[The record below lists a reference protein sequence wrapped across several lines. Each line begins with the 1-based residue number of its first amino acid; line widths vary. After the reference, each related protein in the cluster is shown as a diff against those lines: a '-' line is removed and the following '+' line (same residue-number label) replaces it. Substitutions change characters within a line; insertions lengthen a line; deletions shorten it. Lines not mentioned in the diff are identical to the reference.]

1 VSNTSA
7 EAAVMAQVAS
17 RFDNVHQS
25 LSSTLSSL
33 LREVESVRA
42 DWQGRGGTSFQDVSL
57 AWGRD
62 QEKLLR
68 ALSETAGA
76 IRTAGQVYT
85 ATDDAAAS
93 RMRAHTIVLPL

>member
-1 VSNTSA
+1 
-7 EAAVMAQVAS
+7 MAQVAS

-25 LSSTLSSL
+25 LSGTLSNL

-42 DWQGRGGTSFQDVSL
+42 DWQGRGGTSFQEVSI

-68 ALSETAGA
+68 ALSETASA

-93 RMRAHTIVLPL
+93 RMQAHTIVLPL